1 MYFVTEVMKEVI
13 TLGGELVTA
22 GEDDVGGDEGIREG
36 VDVELAG
43 EGGEPVRAS
52 RPEHDLVGVGAGP
65 DGFEGGGLQGGVGT
79 TIVVDDHDVVDDRHD
94 LDYPYIIDGRVADGD
109 ELTGDERV
117 GGEGI
122 VVCGWR
128 VAECAEG
135 SDIDQRTLERS
146 TSTVFGDSVSGWGES
161 FGDSTWS
168 SPGDDVR
175 TSSSGDFQLFLRGRD
190 VYFDSIANLIFTFVA
205 LLVQTFSRGLPYI
218 IAVVRGQCVESSG
231 G

>member
-1 MYFVTEVMKEVI
+1 MGPGRCLVDARFVTKVMKEVM

-22 GEDDVGGDEGIREG
+22 GEGDVGGDKGVREG

-65 DGFEGGGLQGGVGT
+65 DGFEGGGLQGWVGT
-79 TIVVDDHDVVDDRHD
+79 TIALDDHDVVDDRHD
-94 LDYPYIIDGRVADGD
+94 LDYPYIIDGGVADGD

-122 VVCGWR
+122 VVCGRR

-135 SDIDQRTLERS
+135 SDVDQRALERS
-146 TSTVFGDSVSGWGES
+146 TSAVFGDSASGWGES
-161 FGDSTWS
+161 FGDSAWS

-175 TSSSGDFQLFLRGRD
+175 TSSSGVFQLFCVGGAYTLTR
-190 VYFDSIANLIFTFVA
+190 SPTSCS
-205 LLVQTFSRGLPYI
+205 LLLPCLFSRS
-218 IAVVRGQCVESSG
+218 AVVCRA
-231 G
+231 